1 MSERRVI
8 LINTCSTAARAYSNA
23 HFGQG
28 SVATIWLDDV
38 HCSGLEAQLLDCPA
52 QPLGTHNCGHN
63 EDAGVSCGTS
73 QGTTN
78 CTYSL
83 GHSPSI
89 AFRHLTANSVKMG
102 YSAKGALCISAQL
115 STDAV
120 SISLTS
126 HYLWHAIY
134 TASALDFDLM
144 FIPSQDLIKM
154 IFMVQWISLR
164 NYAFMQWISLR
175 KYTLMQ
181 WLSFRK

>member
-1 MSERRVI
+1 MMCVSERRVI

-38 HCSGLEAQLLDCPA
+38 RCSGLEAQLLDCPA

-83 GHSPSI
+83 GHIPSI
-89 AFRHLTANSVKMG
+89 AFR
-102 YSAKGALCISAQL
+102 I
-115 STDAV
+115 
-120 SISLTS
+120 
-126 HYLWHAIY
+126 
-134 TASALDFDLM
+134 
-144 FIPSQDLIKM
+144 
-154 IFMVQWISLR
+154 
-164 NYAFMQWISLR
+164 
-175 KYTLMQ
+175 
-181 WLSFRK
+181 SFRKYASMQWMSLCIYTFTKWIWLRSLQDNSSPLHPETVCSWHSIYICLLFHVLRAISRRRQSTSGERVSPTRGTGGSVGQRKVGHCL

>member
-38 HCSGLEAQLLDCPA
+38 RCSGLEAQLLDCPA

-83 GHSPSI
+83 GYSPSI
-89 AFRHLTANSVKMG
+89 TFRHLTANSDKMG
-102 YSAKGALCISAQL
+102 HTAEGTLFISAQL

-120 SISLTS
+120 RPPPPYPRRPPPPT
-126 HYLWHAIY
+126 
-134 TASALDFDLM
+134 
-144 FIPSQDLIKM
+144 PK
-154 IFMVQWISLR
+154 
-164 NYAFMQWISLR
+164 R
-175 KYTLMQ
+175 KE
-181 WLSFRK
+181 RKRKREEKKKEKRVGY